1 MSIETLLAFA
11 ATSLLVLLLPSA
23 HGKLLRDYGLAQGRA
38 RTLLLIPALWL
49 GYLVAGAV
57 AAALYLSIHALVPAM
72 ERPFAWLGLVIL
84 GLYVLRSQQ
93 RRLVQRLADNDN
105 MPERRLDR
113 ALLAMLG
120 ASLRPGL
127 IIVVASLFFQM
138 SDSLGTSVESSA
150 RGFVAFAAAALVAP
164 FFQLL
169 IAETSARKIRRARH
183 LNPASH
189 KPRTRFIASR
199 AVSAGYRRIAA

>member
-23 HGKLLRDYGLAQGRA
+23 QGKLLRDYGLAQGRTRA
-38 RTLLLIPALWL
+38 CLLIPALWL
-49 GYLVAGAV
+49 GYLTAGAL
-57 AAALYLSIHALVPAM
+57 AGALYLSIHSLAPAM
-72 ERPFAWLGLVIL
+72 ERPFAWLGVAVL
-84 GLYVLRSQQ
+84 GLYLLRSQQ

-105 MPERRLDR
+105 IPARKPGL
-113 ALLAMLG
+113 ALLAML
-120 ASLRPGL
+120 ATCVRPGL

-138 SDSLGTSVESSA
+138 SDSLGSSGESAA
-150 RGFVAFAAAALVAP
+150 RGFAAYGIAALLAP
-164 FFQLL
+164 FIQLL
-169 IAETSARKIRRARH
+169 IAEPSARKITRARQ
-183 LNPASH
+183 LNPASR